1 MYYCLFNVGFT
12 MKKLLTLLFILFSVS
27 SYAENKTNV
36 CLKNEDRKLDIINY
50 KWWGDFNDPYLSNYI
65 LYGIENNNDLHI
77 IESKIREYKEFT
89 KYTFGSELPSVSTS
103 LMHANVKDIPYNE
116 NVKMNAK
123 GLMLPLSV
131 NYELDLFG
139 KNRNKTQSTKKQLEA
154 YELQRNAFY
163 ITYVSEL
170 SSLYF
175 NIVKLNKL
183 IDLTTEL
190 VTIKK
195 SILDNA
201 SVKFENKLISEG
213 KLNSYIEELK
223 TTENNKTELL
233 KTKNILLTQLA
244 VLIGDNPNDAS
255 RFNFI
260 DLYNVNIKF
269 DIKEDYPSD
278 VIFNRPDVLSVE
290 KEMEKSKID
299 IKVARKEFLP
309 TFNISGGVVFN
320 NIASGG
326 FFSLSN
332 TIKDLIVGC
341 SQSLF
346 VGGRK
351 KANLKM
357 MHERYMQI
365 LETYKKVSLQA
376 IKEVNDSLH
385 NMVYDYD
392 INKKNNE
399 NYSMEYKN
407 FSNNQVRYEN
417 NLISDTQLLEL
428 KQKLIQKEI
437 IMVSSRIQLI
447 IDYISLYKSVG
458 GNFR

>member
-1 MYYCLFNVGFT
+1 MR
-12 MKKLLTLLFILFSVS
+12 KILLILFVLFSIS

-36 CLKNEDRKLDIINY
+36 CLKSENKKLDIINY
-50 KWWGDFNDPYLSNYI
+50 KWWSDFNDPYLSNYI

-89 KYTFGSELPSVSTS
+89 KYTFGSELPNVSTS
-103 LMHANVKDIPYNE
+103 LMYANFKDMPLNK
-116 NVKMNAK
+116 NTKMNLD

-183 IDLTTEL
+183 VDLTTEL
-190 VTIKK
+190 VSIKK

-201 SVKFENKLISEG
+201 NVRFENKLISEN

-223 TTENNKTELL
+223 TAENNRTELL
-233 KTKNILLTQLA
+233 KTRNVLLTQLA
-244 VLIGDNPNDAS
+244 VLIGDNPNDLS

-260 DLYNVNIKF
+260 DLYNINIKF
-269 DIKEDYPSD
+269 DIKENYPSD
-278 VIFNRPDVLSVE
+278 IIFNRPDVLSTE

-320 NIASGG
+320 NIAGGG

-357 MHERYMQI
+357 MNERYMQM

-399 NYSMEYKN
+399 NYSLEYKN
-407 FSNNQVRYEN
+407 FNNNQVRYEN
-417 NLISDTQLLEL
+417 NLISDAQLLEL

-437 IMVSSRIQLI
+437 VVVSSRIQLI